1 MDLRVADI
9 VPVDI
14 VLRLLR
20 RDAELL
26 GQAKSADAVNNAE
39 IDSLRMTALLVG
51 DFFEGDAQHFGR
63 GAAVDVLM
71 VRKGSNQALITA
83 HMRKNTELD
92 LRVVRRDE
100 AVIALARYK
109 KGAYLLPFLRADRD
123 VLQVR
128 IRA

>member
-1 MDLRVADI
+1 MA
-9 VPVDI
+9 
-14 VLRLLR
+14 
-20 RDAELL
+20 
-26 GQAKSADAVNNAE
+26 S
-39 IDSLRMTALLVG
+39 LLVG

-109 KGAYLLPFLRADRD
+109 KGAYLLSFLRADRD

>member
-1 MDLRVADI
+1 MA
-9 VPVDI
+9 
-14 VLRLLR
+14 
-20 RDAELL
+20 
-26 GQAKSADAVNNAE
+26 S
-39 IDSLRMTALLVG
+39 LLVG
-51 DFFEGDAQHFGR
+51 DFFEGDAQHFSR

-71 VRKGSNQALITA
+71 VRKGRDQALITA
-83 HMRKNTELD
+83 HMCKNTELD

-109 KGAYLLPFLRADRD
+109 EGAYLLPFLRADRD